1 MIKLFGWE
9 AKIGKELEEKRSEE
23 LVYVWKDKVK
33 PADML
38 KREIADSCSGYSN
51 PSGQCQ
57 QPYS

>member
-33 PADML
+33 PSPF
-38 KREIADSCSGYSN
+38 KREVTDTSLGYPN
-51 PSGQCQ
+51 PSQ
-57 QPYS
+57 QRQQLYS